1 MQEQLQNW
9 AVGGSRRN
17 SAGQDTESLYFL
29 DQTVSRNINVEDIAA
44 EGYEG
49 REKHVTRQ
57 WGKSLITQWQKVQ
70 QIVSGSYE
78 EFLRDEPDQIAKG
91 TQFCC

>member
-9 AVGGSRRN
+9 AGRGSWRN
-17 SAGQDTESLYFL
+17 SAGQDTESLNFL

-49 REKHVTRQ
+49 SEKHVIRK
-57 WGKSLITQWQKVQ
+57 WGKSHIIQWQKVQ
-70 QIVSGSYE
+70 QIVSGGYE
-78 EFLRDEPDQIAKG
+78 EFLRDEPNQIVKG
-91 TQFCC
+91 TYFYS